1 MAFIKFLSLILNP
14 FYQPALVSGFTKFDD
29 EGYPIEDTFLDEDEE
44 DEEYFEDD
52 DFEEEDE
59 NEWE

>member
-1 MAFIKFLSLILNP
+1 MAFIKFLSFILNP
-14 FYQPALVSGFTKFDD
+14 FYQLAPVIGFTKFDD
-29 EGYPIEDTFLDEDEE
+29 EGYPIEDAFLDEEDE
-44 DEEYFEDD
+44 DEEYFEDE